1 MNFVSNIVENM
12 VSGSES
18 WIKLKPPSVGIRSKL
33 SLLMQSRTHLGGE
46 LGANI
51 YLIDGIIVEQRKSL
65 IHFSSFSLVLKPQ
78 TKFGISSFPVHIPKC
93 QYQSF

>member
-1 MNFVSNIVENM
+1 M

-51 YLIDGIIVEQRKSL
+51 YLIDGIIVEQRKS
-65 IHFSSFSLVLKPQ
+65 
-78 TKFGISSFPVHIPKC
+78 
-93 QYQSF
+93 

>member
-1 MNFVSNIVENM
+1 M

-51 YLIDGIIVEQRKSL
+51 YLIDGIFM
-65 IHFSSFSLVLKPQ
+65 HLVSVLHNILPS
-78 TKFGISSFPVHIPKC
+78 TSYI
-93 QYQSF
+93 